1 MNGVLKLFTA
11 PTVEPVSSAEA
22 KLHCR
27 IDTSA
32 DDTLITMLIA
42 AARRKVEAD
51 ANRALITQTWE
62 LVLDVFPTQTFIEL
76 PLPPLQSVSSIK
88 YYDNSASPVETTFAS
103 TNYLVCI
110 DNQYGGLIVLKDSA
124 SWPVMTNPLE
134 KGAVRIKFVC
144 GYGAAAAV
152 PEIYKQAMLLLIGH
166 WYENREAIQVTGAV
180 PKEVPL
186 AYEALIWQERV
197 KKF

>member
-1 MNGVLKLFTA
+1 MPLKLFTA
-11 PTVEPVSSAEA
+11 PTTEPVSSTEA

-42 AARRKVEAD
+42 TARRTVESD
-51 ANRALITQTWE
+51 TNRALITQTWE
-62 LVLDVFPTQTFIEL
+62 LVLDAFPTSTQIRL

-88 YYDNSASPVETTFAS
+88 YYTNATPSVEATFAS
-103 TNYLVCI
+103 TNYLVSTD
-110 DNQYGGLIVLKDSA
+110 DNYGGLIVLKDSA
-124 SWPVMTNPLE
+124 SWPVITDPLE
-134 KGAVRIKFVC
+134 KGAVRIKFIC

-166 WYENREAIQVTGAV
+166 WYENRETIQVTGAV
-180 PKEVPL
+180 PKELPM
-186 AYEALIWQERV
+186 AYESLIWQERV
-197 KKF
+197 KSF

>member
-1 MNGVLKLFTA
+1 MPLKLFTA
-11 PTVEPVSSAEA
+11 PTTEPVSSTEA

-42 AARRKVEAD
+42 TARRTVESD
-51 ANRALITQTWE
+51 TNRALITQTWE
-62 LVLDVFPTQTFIEL
+62 LVLDAFPTSTQIRL

-88 YYDNSASPVETTFAS
+88 YYTNATPSVETTFAS
-103 TNYLVCI
+103 TNYLVSTD
-110 DNQYGGLIVLKDSA
+110 DNYGGLIVLKDSA
-124 SWPVMTNPLE
+124 SWPVITDPLE
-134 KGAVRIKFVC
+134 KGAVRIKFIC

-166 WYENREAIQVTGAV
+166 WYENRETIQVTGAV
-180 PKEVPL
+180 PKELPM
-186 AYEALIWQERV
+186 AYQALIWQERV
-197 KKF
+197 KSF